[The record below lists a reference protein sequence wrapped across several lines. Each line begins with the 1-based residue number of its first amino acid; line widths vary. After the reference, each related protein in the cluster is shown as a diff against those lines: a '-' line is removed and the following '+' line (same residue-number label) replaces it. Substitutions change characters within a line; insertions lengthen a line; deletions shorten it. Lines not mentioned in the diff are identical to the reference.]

1 MGDVVL
7 VTGGS
12 GFLGQHIVKLLQ
24 ERASDVRE
32 IRVFDKIPYQNKLGN
47 GAAKSKGKL
56 KTAEMR
62 GHWFC
67 FEYCCLFEGHSEIK
81 TLTYISGDVT
91 SAQDVTEALQGV
103 DTVIHTVG
111 VISIGSL
118 PD

>member
-47 GAAKSKGKL
+47 AL
-56 KTAEMR
+56 PIT
-62 GHWFC
+62 
-67 FEYCCLFEGHSEIK
+67 CLAMVPQNQK
-81 TLTYISGDVT
+81 VN
-91 SAQDVTEALQGV
+91 
-103 DTVIHTVG
+103 
-111 VISIGSL
+111 
-118 PD
+118 